1 MEWRFKEGI
10 PIYQQIISELK
21 LRLLNGTYPPGSR
34 IPAVRE
40 LALEAGVNPNTMQ
53 RALLELERDDLLA
66 SVRTSGRFVT
76 EDEEKLSKLR
86 RTLSESCIE
95 EMTGRLRTLGLTDKE
110 IKDAVNRYLTRG
122 AGEAES

>member
-66 SVRTSGRFVT
+66 SVRTSGRFAT

-86 RTLSESCIE
+86 STLSESCIK

-110 IKDAVNRYLTRG
+110 IMDAVNRYLTRG

>member
-66 SVRTSGRFVT
+66 SVRTSGRFAT

-86 RTLSESCIE
+86 STLSESCIE

-110 IKDAVNRYLTRG
+110 IMDAVNRYLTRG

>member
-66 SVRTSGRFVT
+66 SVSTRGRFAT

-110 IKDAVNRYLTRG
+110 IMDAVNRYLTRG